1 MIVHLMQESIYNFAS
16 NLETIFSPVLEP
28 IEVLSVPNIDDG
40 AGRAHTSASKCIK
53 KLVINMPSLLKK
65 WKKVKFLQYL
75 RCIFPV

>member
-1 MIVHLMQESIYNFAS
+1 MIVHLMQESSYNFAS

-53 KLVINMPSLLKK
+53 N
-65 WKKVKFLQYL
+65 
-75 RCIFPV
+75 